1 MSTARERAG
10 LLKVMAGPWWD
21 PINFSCSPLA
31 TPMFPLLRRPDSP
44 RRAVSNN
51 KNSNSESFPLMMEE
65 TRSPF
70 NLSDGK
76 LVSVQPEFAAVR
88 VQPADDDVIAAL
100 SGSQCCLHC
109 GGKGAE
115 SMKSLMRQLY
125 ESKLKLLETE
135 RELTKLRL
143 EQHVP
148 SGAGC
153 ANGCKG
159 DDNKATHWCRQC
171 DAAICG
177 FCVMTHGR
185 QAHLFD
191 HVLIETRFVSFASGL
206 LARVDLACRVVPTAP
221 SAL

>member
-1 MSTARERAG
+1 
-10 LLKVMAGPWWD
+10 
-21 PINFSCSPLA
+21 
-31 TPMFPLLRRPDSP
+31 
-44 RRAVSNN
+44 
-51 KNSNSESFPLMMEE
+51 MMEE

-70 NLSDGK
+70 NLSDGE

-135 RELTKLRL
+135 RELTELRL

-148 SGAGC
+148 SGSVC

-171 DAAICG
+171 DAAICR

-206 LARVDLACRVVPTAP
+206 LARVDPACLVVPTAP

>member
-1 MSTARERAG
+1 
-10 LLKVMAGPWWD
+10 
-21 PINFSCSPLA
+21 
-31 TPMFPLLRRPDSP
+31 
-44 RRAVSNN
+44 
-51 KNSNSESFPLMMEE
+51 MMEE